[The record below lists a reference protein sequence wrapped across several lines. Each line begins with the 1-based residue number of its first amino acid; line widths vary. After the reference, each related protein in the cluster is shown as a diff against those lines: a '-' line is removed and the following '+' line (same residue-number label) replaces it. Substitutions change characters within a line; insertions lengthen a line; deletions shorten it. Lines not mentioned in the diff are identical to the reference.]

1 MAPQRHK
8 VILMIERVRAK
19 KATLKNAPGVLYRH
33 VASLLRK
40 QLLDG
45 KLLPG
50 DRLPSIEEIARSYSV
65 AVVTVRQALAVLEDE
80 GLVER
85 RHGRGTF
92 VTNGVKNRNWLKLES
107 SWDSLIEMWGRSKP
121 RPIRVLDTVGMPLLE
136 PDDGI
141 PAPAYRF
148 MRRVH
153 AAEGVPYAVIDIY
166 VDRRIY
172 SRHPGRF
179 DSEMVIVVLDSLDLV
194 KVMHQRLTIGT
205 ADLEVASLL
214 GIPVNSAVGIVRR
227 VIRGHDGVAIY
238 VGEAVYRGDMVQL
251 TREVKRR

>member
-1 MAPQRHK
+1 
-8 VILMIERVRAK
+8 MIERRK
-19 KATLKNAPGVLYRH
+19 IRQATLKDAPGVLYRH
-33 VASLLRK
+33 VAALLRK
-40 QLLDG
+40 QVLGG

-50 DRLPSIEEIARSYSV
+50 DRLPSIETIASTYSV
-65 AVVTVRQALAVLEDE
+65 AIVTVRQALALLEEE

-92 VTNGVKNRNWLKLES
+92 ITHAVKDRQWLKLES
-107 SWDSLIEMWGRSKP
+107 GWDSLIQMWGRSKP

-136 PDDGI
+136 PDDGKS
-141 PAPAYRF
+141 APAYRF

-153 AAEGVPYAVIDIY
+153 TADGTPYAVIDIY

-172 SRHPGRF
+172 SRHPDRF
-179 DSEMVIVVLDSLDLV
+179 DREMVIVVLDSLDLV
-194 KVMHQRLTIGT
+194 NVMHQRLTIGT

-227 VIRGHDGVAIY
+227 VIRDHDGIAIY

-251 TREVKRR
+251 TREIKRG